1 MHEALQ
7 NLLEDVVYGPSIGV
21 DCNPMIIMCPLC
33 LELSISLS
41 DLSLE
46 IYFLIAFLAIVGTAR
61 DGLRVGVNEES
72 QIRLYQA
79 SVRGF
84 APFEVKTL

>member
-1 MHEALQ
+1 VYEAFQ
-7 NLLEDVVYGPSIGV
+7 DLLEDVIYRSSIGLY
-21 DCNPMIIMCPLC
+21 CYPMIIVCALC

-61 DGLRVGVNEES
+61 DGLRVCVDEES
-72 QIRLYQA
+72 QIRLY
-79 SVRGF
+79 
-84 APFEVKTL
+84 

>member
-7 NLLEDVVYGPSIGV
+7 DFLEDVVYGSSIGIY
-21 DCNPMIIMCPLC
+21 CYPMIIKCPLC

-41 DLSLE
+41 DLCLE

-61 DGLRVGVNEES
+61 DGLRVCVNEES
-72 QIRLYQA
+72 QVRLY
-79 SVRGF
+79 
-84 APFEVKTL
+84 